1 MWTLPAATA
10 NLERPRRQVQQH
22 GGRQGVRGQ
31 GRLHGRLGPVLRP
44 GRARLPHVS
53 DGRARGVGGAHVSD
67 GHMRGYP
74 HVSDRCARG
83 LHVSDGRGEGAHVSD
98 GRVRGYPHVSDG
110 RMRGYPHVSDGRMR
124 PAPSR
129 SLLVFRQP
137 PRAKRS
143 PSYIFGNFFVILR
156 SEVMPTWSWQ
166 SLLLGRVICMLCIR
180 CFFGLWKKP
189 SIS

>member
-67 GHMRGYP
+67 GRM
-74 HVSDRCARG
+74 
-83 LHVSDGRGEGAHVSD
+83 
-98 GRVRGYPHVSDG
+98 RGYPHVSDG
-110 RMRGYPHVSDGRMR
+110 RMLGYPHGSDGRMR